1 MLRGDFLVLV
11 DYWFFLRIVLREWW
25 GIKLWVDGRWGKVF
39 KINYVKGIG
48 DLFGNLSIIMVEGSF
63 L

>member
-1 MLRGDFLVLV
+1 MLYGDFLVLV
-11 DYWFFLRIVLREWW
+11 DYWFFLRVVLREWW